1 MRMRRDY
8 YEDVQ
13 LLRGGVQR
21 FWFVVLLAF
30 LAALPFLLPGYL
42 IYACSFLAVNV
53 IAVLGLNIVT
63 GFTGQIS
70 LGQAGFLAIGA
81 YTTVLLM
88 THAPVPF
95 PLALLLGALLAA
107 GIGFLLGFPALRLEG
122 PYLAVVTLGFGLAV
136 IQVIARGEL
145 FGGRMGLHVPTPAL
159 GPWPLVG
166 DRAIYAVVVT
176 LAVIATVAARNLMR
190 TRVGRAMQAIRDS
203 DIAAEAL
210 GVHVAWYKTL
220 SFALAAFYGGLAGG
234 LLALL
239 LGFINPEQFTFLL
252 SVVLLAGATVG
263 GLGSVLGSVLGGVLV
278 GLLGLYSHAIAEA
291 PLIGRVVHALSEH
304 VLSVGGAANASWVL
318 TGVVLIVIVLFEPLG
333 LHGMWLRARRYWGS
347 WPF

>member
-1 MRMRRDY
+1 
-8 YEDVQ
+8 
-13 LLRGGVQR
+13 
-21 FWFVVLLAF
+21 
-30 LAALPFLLPGYL
+30 
-42 IYACSFLAVNV
+42 
-53 IAVLGLNIVT
+53 
-63 GFTGQIS
+63 
-70 LGQAGFLAIGA
+70 
-81 YTTVLLM
+81 VLLM